1 MKKIAY
7 SSLIFLALT
16 GCAELPSANRPSIL
30 SRETSVRPQLQDAIP
45 VSKGS
50 LVPAAQV
57 NPSAYRGLFED
68 RRAARVGDTLTV
80 LLNETTRASKDGGIS
95 ASRSSANNL
104 SGGLNGSSSIQ
115 NMAGRKTISTGDV
128 SGNSSIGLGGS
139 FSNGGSNSF
148 DSKGGSSASNQFS
161 GTITVTVLEVLPNGN
176 LNVGGEKR
184 LAVGNEE
191 EVIRFGGIVSPVN
204 LQGNTILSSQVAD
217 ARIEYRGA
225 GITDEVKNPGWLT
238 KLLVRYSPN

>member
-1 MKKIAY
+1 MKKIA
-7 SSLIFLALT
+7 LLMIILAALV
-16 GCAELPSANRPSIL
+16 GCAELPSANKQSLL
-30 SRETSVRPQLQDAIP
+30 SSETTIRPQAQEA
-45 VSKGS
+45 VVASRGS

-57 NPSAYRGLFED
+57 NPAPYRGLFED
-68 RRAARVGDTLTV
+68 RRAVRVGDTLTV
-80 LLNETTRASKDGGIS
+80 LLNETTRASKDGGTV
-95 ASRSSANNL
+95 ASRNSANNANIGLNTIINQTVTPTSTTNNRVL
-104 SGGLNGSSSIQ
+104 SGGVNNAGST
-115 NMAGRKTISTGDV
+115 N
-128 SGNSSIGLGGS
+128 
-139 FSNGGSNSF
+139 F

-225 GITDEVKNPGWLT
+225 GITDEIKNPGWLT
-238 KLLVRYSPN
+238 KLFVRYSPN